1 MRLITEAGKKLLG
14 LTKTVGK
21 GIGGNFK
28 KAYSDEH
35 AGTLALNFAPDLI
48 FGAMYGAQTP
58 GDTSDKIIAGLGSGL
73 GGAIGGV
80 GLRGALGVRNPAI
93 GLALD
98 YGGSI
103 GGDILGQAASDQ
115 VLRVKGGGSTPWE
128 KVQAEQYEQM
138 KKQAK
143 EELIQE
149 LMIQRQNELRRSKVM
164 AAGDRVYY

>member
-1 MRLITEAGKKLLG
+1 MRLITEAGKKLLQLGNG
-14 LTKTVGK
+14 LK
-21 GIGGNFK
+21 GNFA
-28 KAYSDEH
+28 KAYSQES

-80 GLRGALGVRNPAI
+80 GLRGALGVQNPAI

-103 GGDILGQAASDQ
+103 AGDILGQAASDQ
-115 VLRVKGGGSTPWE
+115 VLKVKGGGTTPWQ
-128 KVQAEQYEQM
+128 KVQAEQYEAM

-149 LMIQRQNELRRSKVM
+149 LLQQQRYQR
-164 AAGDRVYY
+164 GY

>member
-14 LTKTVGK
+14 LSKTVGK

-35 AGTLALNFAPDLI
+35 LGTLALNFAPDLV

-98 YGGSI
+98 YSGSI
-103 GGDILGQAASDQ
+103 GGDIVGQAASDQ
-115 VLRVKGGGSTPWE
+115 VLKVKGGGTTPWE

-149 LMIQRQNELRRSKVM
+149 LLQQQRYQRN
-164 AAGDRVYY
+164 Y

>member
-1 MRLITEAGKKLLG
+1 
-14 LTKTVGK
+14 
-21 GIGGNFK
+21 
-28 KAYSDEH
+28 
-35 AGTLALNFAPDLI
+35 
-48 FGAMYGAQTP
+48 MYGAQTP

-73 GGAIGGV
+73 GGAIGDV

-103 GGDILGQAASDQ
+103 GGDIFGQAASDQ
-115 VLRVKGGGSTPWE
+115 VLKVKGGGTTPWE

-138 KKQAK
+138 KSQAK

-149 LMIQRQNELRRSKVM
+149 VLEQQRYQRR
-164 AAGDRVYY
+164 Y